1 MERNV
6 LGVIESWKMSSEF
19 FLTFVGD
26 EIEIVESGEL
36 KNVIILEF
44 WKDESMIMQLIL
56 QFFEIT
62 SI

>member
-6 LGVIESWKMSSEF
+6 LGVTESWKMSSEF
-19 FLTFVGD
+19 FWSFVGD

-36 KNVIILEF
+36 KNVINLEF
-44 WKDESMIMQLIL
+44 WKDESMIMQLFL